1 MNNYTK
7 RIMNRVPDS
16 DRLIRELSLSE
27 RIPAYSKEIFNM
39 HLFHEYTTFIG
50 LLYET
55 ALKPTDKYWDGKA
68 LTHCFIRNIKEFI
81 KIFTYVKNKE
91 FDKLDFLNRESVG
104 MPNHIN
110 PEPIKVYGD
119 RDRYSI
125 GTKIDGNKTI
135 TLCYIPGDDEIKER
149 FRLEVK
155 EQFGAAEY
163 PYFKMNV
170 DYRCDGLIEYSKR
183 VLVSKRP
190 SGKLMSVSLPD
201 NYRHQPTVVFNREG
215 VVAVR
220 DIFGYVFGKINE
232 KDEVKTSHR

>member
-1 MNNYTK
+1 MNNYYK
-7 RIMNRVPDS
+7 RIMARVPNS
-16 DRLIRELSLSE
+16 DILIRELSLSE
-27 RIPAYSKEIFNM
+27 HIPAYSKEIFNM
-39 HLFHEYTTFIG
+39 HLFYEYTTFIG

-55 ALKPTDKYWDGKA
+55 ALNSNEKYWNGEA
-68 LTHCFIRNIKEFI
+68 LTNCFIRNIKEFI

-91 FDKLDFLNRESVG
+91 FDKLEFLNRGSVG
-104 MPNHIN
+104 MPNHIK
-110 PEPIKVYGD
+110 PEPIKVYGE
-119 RDRYSI
+119 RDCYSI

-170 DYRCDGLIEYSKR
+170 DYCCDGLIEYSKR

-190 SGKLMSVSLPD
+190 SGKLISVSFPD
-201 NYRHQPTVVFNREG
+201 NYKYQPTLNFNRVG

-220 DIFGYVFGKINE
+220 DILAYVFEQIKDN
-232 KDEVKTSHR
+232 DEVKTSHR